1 MVHLFQ
7 ALPERTKGILY
18 VLFSVLV
25 WGGWIVITRYS
36 VRGTLTTFDITA
48 LRFGVAGALLL
59 PVLFRK
65 GLHIGPYGW
74 KGGVALALLLGAPF
88 NLLAIFGMR
97 YAPASH
103 AAALINTAMMV
114 TTTLLGILILKE
126 KTTALR
132 LAGVAIS
139 VIGISCLL
147 FARPF
152 ASGGQGLEG
161 HLLFILAGTMWAGY
175 AICVRN
181 WKVEPLH
188 ATAAVCSISFIL
200 YLPIYLLFIHSN
212 ITRENIGEVLFQA
225 GYQGILNSILALLF
239 FNRGIAL
246 LGATTSGAFLP
257 LVPVVA
263 TLIAIPLLGEWP
275 NGWEFVG
282 VLLAS
287 GGVFLSTG
295 IAGRLLKRPLARKK

>member
-1 MVHLFQ
+1 MLQLFQ
-7 ALPERTKGILY
+7 ALPPRTKGILY
-18 VLFSVLV
+18 VLFSVCV

-48 LRFGVAGALLL
+48 LRFGVAGVFLL
-59 PVLFRK
+59 PVLIKK
-65 GLHIGPYGW
+65 GLNIGPYGW
-74 KGGVALALLLGAPF
+74 KGGIALAFLLGAPF
-88 NLLAIFGMR
+88 NLIAIFGMR

-103 AAALINTAMMV
+103 AAALINTSMMV
-114 TTTLLGILILKE
+114 TTTLLGIFLLKE
-126 KTTALR
+126 QTTRLR
-132 LAGVAIS
+132 ITGVVIS
-139 VIGISCLL
+139 VLGISCLL

-152 ASGGQGLEG
+152 VANGQGLAG
-161 HLLFILAGTMWAGY
+161 HLLFMFAGTMWAGY
-175 AICVRN
+175 AVCVRN
-181 WKVEPLH
+181 WKANPLH

-200 YLPIYLLFIHSN
+200 YLPLYLIFIHSN
-212 ITRENIGEVLFQA
+212 ITHENIGEVLFQA

-275 NGWEFVG
+275 NVCEFIG

-295 IAGRLLKRPLARKK
+295 IAGRLLKRPLAPKK